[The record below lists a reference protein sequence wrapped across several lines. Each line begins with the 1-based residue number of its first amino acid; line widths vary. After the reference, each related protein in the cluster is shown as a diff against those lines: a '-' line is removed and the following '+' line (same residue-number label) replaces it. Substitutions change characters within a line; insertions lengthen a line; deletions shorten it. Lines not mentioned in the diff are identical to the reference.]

1 MKRVAPVIL
10 ALAAFAVGAPLRAAD
25 LTVTTYTA
33 ADAGFAVTSHLIA
46 GERDAILVDGQFLL
60 GEAANVVEMVR
71 RSGKNLKYVFV
82 THGHPDHF
90 FGLEVLKEAF
100 PDVRIIAPRS
110 VIPDIRSYGPVAIE
124 RWKPVF
130 KDQIPDSFITPEPTD
145 ERSLFIEGHAIQ
157 VISADAAE
165 SAHAV
170 ALWIP
175 GIRAVITGDLAYNKV
190 HLWLRENRPDG
201 WLAVL
206 DRLEK
211 LNPATVHPGHGA
223 VGGPEMLAANRE
235 YIKAFVA
242 ATAAPATPAEA
253 VAKLKARYPGY
264 ALPVIVEF
272 SVSGRMGE

>member
-1 MKRVAPVIL
+1 MKRPAFLAVAFI
-10 ALAAFAVGAPLRAAD
+10 ALGLVAPLRAAE

-33 ADAGFAVTSHLIA
+33 SDAGFAVTSHLIA

-60 GEAANVVEMVR
+60 AEAANVVEMVR
-71 RSGKNLKYVFV
+71 KSGKNLKYIFI

-90 FGLEVLKEAF
+90 FGLQVLRDSF
-100 PDVRIIAPRS
+100 PDARIIAPAS
-110 VIPDIRSYGPVAIE
+110 VIPDIQSYGPRAIGM
-124 RWKPVF
+124 WKPVF
-130 KDQIPDSFITPEPTD
+130 KDQIPDSFITPEPTNAT
-145 ERSLFIEGHAIQ
+145 SLFVEGQLIQ
-157 VISADAAE
+157 LISADGSE
-165 SAHAV
+165 SPHAV
-170 ALWIP
+170 VLWIP
-175 GIRAVITGDLAYNKV
+175 GIRALITGDLAYNKV

-211 LNPATVHPGHGA
+211 LNPATIHPGHGA

-242 ATAAPATPAEA
+242 ATAAPATKAEA
-253 VAKLKARYPGY
+253 IEKLKARYPDY

-272 SVSGRMGE
+272 SVNGRMGE